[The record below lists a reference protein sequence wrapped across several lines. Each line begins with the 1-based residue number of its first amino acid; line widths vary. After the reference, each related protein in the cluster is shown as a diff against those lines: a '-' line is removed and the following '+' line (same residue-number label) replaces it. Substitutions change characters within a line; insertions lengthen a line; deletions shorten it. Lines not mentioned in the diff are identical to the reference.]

1 MQNLRNKLIA
11 LAEVGILAAVGSL
24 MNSRQ
29 ANAQKEHV

>member
-11 LAEVGILAAVGSL
+11 LAAVGILAAVGTL

-29 ANAQKEHV
+29 ANAQKDRV